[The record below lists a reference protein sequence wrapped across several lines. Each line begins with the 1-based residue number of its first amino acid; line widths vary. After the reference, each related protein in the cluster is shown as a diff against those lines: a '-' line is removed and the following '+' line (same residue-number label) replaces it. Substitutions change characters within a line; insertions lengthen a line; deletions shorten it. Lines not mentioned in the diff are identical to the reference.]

1 MPAFAF
7 DKILKIIQII
17 VTLLEMA
24 VKAFT
29 GLSNNDVEPEKVD

>member
-1 MPAFAF
+1 MPAFVF

-29 GLSNNDVEPEKVD
+29 GLDSDVKPENVE